1 MIIPD
6 STILV
11 DYMLNR
17 LKGILDGLHV
27 YPDRML
33 KNMNRSYGLYNSQ
46 RVLLALTGR
55 GMSREDAYEL
65 VQRNAMQ
72 SWKKGIEFKNYY

>member
-1 MIIPD
+1 
-6 STILV
+6 
-11 DYMLNR
+11 MLNR

-46 RVLLALTGR
+46 RVLLALTGKGMSHEAMPMRLYR
-55 GMSREDAYEL
+55 GMRCRAGRREL
-65 VQRNAMQ
+65 N
-72 SWKKGIEFKNYY
+72 SKNYY